1 MWNSSG
7 SASSGRSTYTMC
19 TAVSCAAGAACF
31 SGSAAMAAAVRNR
44 TIRRGELVF
53 FIAVDFEVG
62 LVFIA
67 VRAGG
72 AVVANLD
79 LEIKSR

>member
-1 MWNSSG
+1 
-7 SASSGRSTYTMC
+7 
-19 TAVSCAAGAACF
+19 
-31 SGSAAMAAAVRNR
+31 MAAAVRNR

-53 FIAVDFEVG
+53 FIAVDFEMG